1 MLSSSVRVASG
12 ELPGNRSVDLPE
24 ALRRLR
30 GRGVPSDFGPRNPQ
44 MNRSQLIARLAQ
56 QRESLPHGDVEAAV
70 KTMLEHMTGH
80 LADGGRIEIRG
91 FGSFSVRYRR
101 PRLMRDPRTGA
112 AVAVPAQHAVHFKPG
127 KALRE
132 RVDARGDGPPS
143 AGDERRGFVE
153 GRESDGR

>member
-1 MLSSSVRVASG
+1 
-12 ELPGNRSVDLPE
+12 
-24 ALRRLR
+24 
-30 GRGVPSDFGPRNPQ
+30 

-101 PRLMRDPRTGA
+101 PWLGRDPRTGA
-112 AVAVPAQHAVHFKPG
+112 AVAVPVKHAVHFKPG

-143 AGDERRGFVE
+143 ADDERCGLVE

>member
-1 MLSSSVRVASG
+1 
-12 ELPGNRSVDLPE
+12 
-24 ALRRLR
+24 
-30 GRGVPSDFGPRNPQ
+30 

-56 QRESLPHGDVEAAV
+56 QRESLSHGDVEAAV

-101 PRLMRDPRTGA
+101 PWLGRDPRTGA
-112 AVAVPAQHAVHFKPG
+112 AVAVPVKHAVHFKPG

-132 RVDARGDGPPS
+132 RVDARGGDPPS
-143 AGDERRGFVE
+143 AGDERRGLVE